1 MKSAYSAFIFII
13 APIYAL
19 EYFADINDFIGLKL
33 GRITINFYIIA
44 KILKVELVNV
54 NWPDDFTKLMR
65 RIKVIIR
72 CVLVG
77 YTVICVL
84 EALKLTYSVLPFLQ
98 SITTSYLTFWLMFKM
113 IRLLKLEV
121 IFVSVLILLIYSI
134 VESFILEDANR
145 YLLSMSSY
153 MPSHNFLILNIC
165 WLIFEKLFAV
175 TLK

>member
-1 MKSAYSAFIFII
+1 LKSAYSAFIFII

-19 EYFADINDFIGLKL
+19 EYFTDINDFIGLKL
-33 GRITINFYIIA
+33 GRITINFYIVA

-65 RIKVIIR
+65 RIKVIVR

-98 SITTSYLTFWLMFKM
+98 SITTSYLTFWLMIK
-113 IRLLKLEV
+113 I
-121 IFVSVLILLIYSI
+121 
-134 VESFILEDANR
+134 
-145 YLLSMSSY
+145 
-153 MPSHNFLILNIC
+153 
-165 WLIFEKLFAV
+165 
-175 TLK
+175 